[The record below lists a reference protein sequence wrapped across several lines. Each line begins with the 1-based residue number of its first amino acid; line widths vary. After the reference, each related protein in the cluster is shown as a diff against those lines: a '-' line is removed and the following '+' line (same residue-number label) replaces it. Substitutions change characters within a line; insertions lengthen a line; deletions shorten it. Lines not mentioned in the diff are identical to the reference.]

1 MSGSLIPNAKQQYL
15 DANGNPLAG
24 GFVYYY
30 IPGTTTFK
38 NTYQNAALT
47 ILNSNPIILD
57 SAGECIAYGNG
68 SYRQIVT
75 DVNGNLIWDQPT
87 ISLST
92 NDASNVIYTPPFTN
106 SVAETVTAKLSEILS
121 VKDFGAKGD
130 GTTDDS
136 LAFTT
141 ACSVSNR
148 NIYVPPGTYYLASQL
163 VISTS
168 NIKLYGP
175 GTLLGNNVGISN
187 DAMIKVTG
195 SYVTIKDITINQN
208 NITSGRSIYVFG
220 AAYCTIDGVTS
231 YNCQNA
237 FVEMKNA
244 CYYTTVKNC
253 YMASSGSS
261 GGYGVISSDAGNYVF
276 IKNNVMVFTG
286 SVRGDGIELN
296 HPTVPGYYAEIT
308 GNYISGAVGVSVAAG
323 IGIGVAGFSN
333 CIITNNTV
341 LNCEGDGIHIEDGSD
356 NCVISNNVIANVN
369 TVSNINGSGAIVAVA
384 SNYANITNNIIN
396 SAVYGHGVYISGIN
410 GSPGTPSTGCKIQN
424 NQINF
429 AGKCGAYVNATNNFN
444 VSNNIIIGANKLVN
458 SNIYSI
464 SVAKF
469 SGTTTSLNGIISN
482 NTLEDAGT
490 AVVTYALYTDSDVS
504 ANVESNIL
512 VNTINK
518 FFINSAPQV
527 ELRSNK
533 YSTSALS
540 GIITLTAGTT
550 TTVTNQNVTQ
560 PFRIKLFPLNGSAAG
575 LASYY
580 VSSATNYTN
589 FVITH
594 SAAAGT
600 ESFGYEIE

>member
-1 MSGSLIPNAKQQYL
+1 MSGSLIPNAKQQFL

-30 IPGTTTFK
+30 IPSTTTFK

-47 ILNSNPIILD
+47 ILNTNPIVLD
-57 SAGECIAYGNG
+57 SAGECIAYGSG

-87 ISLST
+87 VSLVT
-92 NDASNVIYTPPFTN
+92 NDASNVTYTPPFTN
-106 SVAETVTAKLSEILS
+106 SVAETVTIKLSESIS

-130 GTTDDS
+130 GTTDDTS
-136 LAFTT
+136 AFIN

-148 NIYVPPGTYYLASQL
+148 NIYVPQGTYYLASQL
-163 VISTS
+163 VISTN
-168 NIKLYGP
+168 NIIIYGP

-187 DAMIKVTG
+187 DAMIKITG

-237 FVEMKNA
+237 FVEMKST
-244 CYYTTVKNC
+244 CSYTTVKNC
-253 YMASSGSS
+253 YITSSGSS

-276 IKNNVMVFTG
+276 IKNNKMVFTG

-333 CIITNNTV
+333 CIISNNTV
-341 LNCEGDGIHIEDGSD
+341 LNCEGDGIHIEDSSH
-356 NCVISNNVIANVN
+356 NCIISNNIITNVN
-369 TVSNINGSGAIVAVA
+369 TVSNINGSAAIIAVA
-384 SNYANITNNIIN
+384 SNYANIVNNVIDG
-396 SAVYGHGVYISGIN
+396 AVYGHGIYISGIN
-410 GSPGTPSTGCKIQN
+410 GSPGVASTGCKVQN
-424 NQINF
+424 NEVKF
-429 AGKCGAYVNATNNFN
+429 AGKSGVYVNATHNFN
-444 VSNNIIIGANKLVN
+444 VSNNIIVGANKLIN
-458 SNIYSI
+458 SNTYSI
-464 SVAKF
+464 SIAKF
-469 SGTTTSLNGIISN
+469 SGTTTSLYGIVSN
-482 NTLEDAGT
+482 NNIEDVGT
-490 AVVTYALYTDSDVS
+490 SVVSYALYTDSDVS

-512 VNTINK
+512 VNTVNK
-518 FFINSAPQV
+518 FFLNSATQV

-540 GIITLTAGTT
+540 GTITLTAGTT
-550 TTVTNQNVTQ
+550 TTVANQNATQ
-560 PFRIKLFPLNGSAAG
+560 PFRIKLFPLNSAADA
-575 LASYY
+575 LASAY

-594 SAAAGT
+594 SSAAGT